1 MKLIYILLSFIFS
14 TTVYSHSVKQA
25 RLDEA
30 KRSMEQRYWQEQ
42 IQLSKGTVE
51 ALEEEQNIIK
61 QEIIALR
68 NELYESAKQINDLKK
83 NSEEIYICINKLDN
97 LLNKEVSLDETKISG
112 REHVVETGHTLSA
125 IALAYGASVDEIKR
139 VNNLSNDNIYV
150 GQKLFIPE

>member
-51 ALEEEQNIIK
+51 DLEEEQNIIK

-68 NELYESAKQINDLKK
+68 NELCESAKQINDLKK

-97 LLNKEVSLDETKISG
+97 LLNKEVSLDEKNISG

-139 VNNLSNDNIYV
+139 ANNLSNDNIYV

>member
-51 ALEEEQNIIK
+51 DLEEEQNIIK

-97 LLNKEVSLDETKISG
+97 LLNKEVSLDEKNISG

-139 VNNLSNDNIYV
+139 ANNLSNDNIYV

>member
-97 LLNKEVSLDETKISG
+97 LLNKEVSLDEKNISG

-125 IALAYGASVDEIKR
+125 IALAYGASIYEIKR

>member
-97 LLNKEVSLDETKISG
+97 LLNKEVSLDEKNISG